1 MTQPND
7 KPRRWWIAPK
17 LIDPIDPVEASYFY
31 AYDEPGD
38 PNRLEVEVVEASAF
52 EAKCA
57 ELEEAY
63 KDRNH
68 WRGIYM
74 GSPTSSLHR
83 MIDKHRAEV
92 ERLRVLLRD
101 SFKVLGDFTYSDD
114 EYDSWPNNCVIDLRS
129 KIEEAIAADAGKKG
143 GSGE

>member
-7 KPRRWWIAPK
+7 KEPRRWDAADIYWMVADEA
-17 LIDPIDPVEASYFY
+17 IDPKEEYIRADD
-31 AYDEPGD
+31 YD
-38 PNRLEVEVVEASAF
+38 
-52 EAKCA
+52 AKCA

-83 MIDKHRAEV
+83 MIDKLRAEV
-92 ERLRVLLRD
+92 ERLRAALIKIESGVEVIHQ
-101 SFKVLGDFTYSDD
+101 SNGETATIVLGPYQYGQIAS
-114 EYDSWPNNCVIDLRS
+114 
-129 KIEEAIAADAGKKG
+129 EALAADAGKKG